1 MTRKNNV
8 SGKIKIQTKD
18 GYFSIVESSGE
29 GADPHQPLAPSLF
42 NYALHKA
49 QSANQVRRHG
59 KIREREKAVQQAMT
73 EVLRFEHSQKR

>member
-1 MTRKNNV
+1 MSRVKLKYRQRTA
-8 SGKIKIQTKD
+8 I
-18 GYFSIVESSGE
+18 FSIVESSGE

-73 EVLRFEHSQKR
+73 EVLRFEHCPKR